1 MTKTKT
7 IASGPAPKP
16 KKTVKKKI
24 EQAVVEPAVELVEE
38 VKEAASAAVDSTLEE
53 LNEPV
58 ETFTIR
64 KSWLVV
70 AAIVVTVVA
79 IAFIL

>member
-1 MTKTKT
+1 MAKTKTT
-7 IASGPAPKP
+7 IASGPAPK
-16 KKTVKKKI
+16 TVKKKTVRKKI
-24 EQAVVEPAVELVEE
+24 EEAVVDPVVELVEDI
-38 VKEAASAAVDSTLEE
+38 KDD

-64 KSWLVV
+64 KSWLIV
-70 AAIVVTVVA
+70 AAIVLTVAA